1 MAALGRGGPPA
12 MKGGGGGKHVHVGSS
27 SRLASLVLGC
37 FLVFLVLV
45 ISSRYNA
52 AVVLDARRAGDFR
65 PRQGQGDESH
75 GDLRRTDQRSNDDD
89 KAVVSEVRDALP
101 EEQEGDSITAAASA
115 AAATSNSDEQ
125 AEPAAD
131 DADQGKSS
139 LIAPTAQA
147 AVQRTSPPHE
157 LPVDIVTATPGAHP
171 VDGQPLCDLSG
182 FRADV
187 CDFAGDIRMDANASA
202 FVVGGGASDPTTYK
216 VRPYARKGDAT
227 SMGRV
232 TEITVRAAAG
242 GSEAAP
248 RCTETHAEPA
258 VVFSIGGYTGN
269 LFHDFTDVLVPLY
282 GTAQGF
288 RGGVR
293 LVVADA
299 SPWTARWLVKYG
311 ALLRALSRHAPL
323 DLKKAAAAREVHCF
337 GRAVVGLRAHR
348 ELMIGDGDGVGTG
361 DFTRFLRR
369 ALSLPRDAPARLGV
383 AAGTG
388 RPRLLVVARRGTR
401 LLLNVDAVVR
411 VAEEVGFEAVVSEL
425 DVGNDD
431 VARVGRLVNSFDALV
446 GVHGAG
452 LTNMVFLPPGAT
464 VVQIVPWGGLQW
476 IARMD
481 FGDPAEAMGLRYIQY
496 EVAVHEST
504 LRDKYPRDHEIFTN
518 PTALHKKGF
527 KFLRDTFLKG
537 QDIIVDV
544 HRFRAVLLQ
553 AMKNLEQ

>member
-1 MAALGRGGPPA
+1 
-12 MKGGGGGKHVHVGSS
+12 MKGGGGGGGGKRVHVGSS
-27 SRLASLVLGC
+27 SRLVSLVLGC

-52 AVVLDARRAGDFR
+52 TVVLDARRAGDLR
-65 PRQGQGDESH
+65 LRQGQGDDESH
-75 GDLRRTDQRSNDDD
+75 GELQRTAQRRNGDD
-89 KAVVSEVRDALP
+89 KAVSSELRDAEP
-101 EEQEGDSITAAASA
+101 EEQERDRAAVS
-115 AAATSNSDEQ
+115 AAATSNNSDEQ

-131 DADQGKSS
+131 DADQAKSS

-147 AVQRTSPPHE
+147 TVQRTSPQHE
-157 LPVDIVTATPGAHP
+157 LPVDIVTTTTPTGPDDP
-171 VDGQPLCDLSG
+171 VDGHPLCDLSG

-202 FVVGGGASDPTTYK
+202 FVVVGANAPATYK

-232 TEITVRAAAG
+232 TEITVRGAAG
-242 GSEAAP
+242 GGAEAESAA
-248 RCTETHAEPA
+248 RCTATHAEPA

-282 GTAQGF
+282 GTAQRF
-288 RGGVR
+288 RGGVL

-311 ALLRALSRHAPL
+311 ALLRGLSRHAPL
-323 DLKKAAAAREVHCF
+323 DLARAAAAREVHCF
-337 GRAVVGLRAHR
+337 RRAVVGLRAHR

-383 AAGTG
+383 AAGTTG
-388 RPRLLVVARRGTR
+388 RRPRLLVVARRGTR
-401 LLLNVDAVVR
+401 LLLNVGTVVR

-425 DVGNDD
+425 DDGD

-504 LRDKYPRDHEIFTN
+504 LRVKYPRDHEIFTN

-537 QDIIVDV
+537 QDIVVDV
-544 HRFRAVLLQ
+544 DRFRAVLLL